1 VSLVADIEVRQ
12 PVPLRTL
19 HGIELAAVGTWK
31 ASTGET
37 TFTAEDFANAVAAL
51 DCPGVRNPVI
61 KLGHQEEDSTGGV
74 RWDGEP
80 AVGWVANMRFDGAK
94 MIGDLTGLPAWLA
107 DADENGLSVLAAAYP
122 DRSIEI
128 YRPFVCQIG
137 HQHPSVITA
146 LSLLG
151 VFAPGVGVLRSMQD
165 VYAAFTE
172 TSGPQAV
179 QVSAPILEFATSVF
193 KETGVLFT
201 TLAAAEPRE
210 LTDIEKR
217 SGVDLDKAAE
227 QWSTAV
233 DELVD
238 NWAEISADQREQ
250 LSAQIRTAVD
260 DDPESLGSVTVDSAA
275 AAILLAS
282 SMRSVAQQ
290 SAAAQV
296 AEAKA
301 QGVDIAEPDL
311 TDESVRPVAEGV
323 AAGMAAS
330 TASAAGRTAAQA
342 LGTGDGKHVA
352 GVVDEFLSGL
362 TDRFLRDQLGG
373 ALSAAQHIGRMATLS
388 GYEGAVDLYA
398 SERND
403 TNACSPC
410 KSIDGKRF
418 ETPAEA
424 DAAYGGG
431 KYVGCAGGARC
442 RGQLIAVFGSDRASA
457 RTTIRTTLGGR
468 MGVVKA
474 SVSVEDISRQYYET
488 AGYSMWI
495 TAMHVDPLELIAA
508 DDATGKYYRIPVQ
521 LGAGDKFEFGEA
533 QEVAIAYQDVK
544 AAASALPVRFGDKAA
559 AFLAA
564 GKNADGSDR
573 VGADLTP
580 AGAAI
585 RKAMDAKAT
594 TAPAVLE
601 TDVPAPEQVPAP
613 EPDEPEKT
621 PDGDKPAGPTN
632 PKEASVDA
640 AKMREALGLG
650 PDATD
655 AEVAEA
661 FSAQTSASATPP
673 KPDASALLSAL
684 PKDGGAMLID
694 PENYKTLVAMAAK
707 GQTAFESMQRQE
719 RDTVLN
725 EAVRDGRFPVARL
738 STYSAMWDKD
748 PAATKA
754 YIELMPKNSVPV
766 MASGFLGAEVSQNE
780 TDLAYNA
787 MYPEATRG

>member
-1 VSLVADIEVRQ
+1 MADVEIRQ

-37 TFTAEDFANAVAAL
+37 TFTAEDFVNAVAAL

-61 KLGHQEEDSTGGV
+61 KLGHMEPDSTSGV

-94 MIGDLTGLPAWLA
+94 MIGDLTGMPAWLA

-128 YRPFVCQIG
+128 WRPFVCQIG
-137 HQHPSVITA
+137 HEHPSVITA

-151 VFAPGVGVLRSMQD
+151 VAAPGVGVLKSMQD

-172 TSGPQAV
+172 QSEAAMQTLSRGPLTTTITLA
-179 QVSAPILEFATSVF
+179 APRT
-193 KETGVLFT
+193 VLRT

-210 LTDIEKR
+210 LTNIEKR
-217 SGVDLDKAAE
+217 SAVDFDKMAE

-238 NWAEISADQREQ
+238 NWADVNDAQRAELAAQVAD
-250 LSAQIRTAVD
+250 AVD
-260 DDPESLGSVTVDSAA
+260 NDPDTLGDMTVDNAA
-275 AAILLAS
+275 AALLLLS
-282 SMRSVAQQ
+282 SMRGVARQ

-296 AEAKA
+296 AEARA
-301 QGVDIAEPDL
+301 QGVELAEPEV
-311 TDESVRPVAEGV
+311 TDDHVRPVAEGV
-323 AAGMAAS
+323 TSSMAAS
-330 TASAAGRTAAQA
+330 TAAAAGRVAAQS

-352 GVVDEFLSGL
+352 GVVDEHLAAL

-373 ALSAAQHIGRMATLS
+373 AISAAQHIGRMATLS
-388 GYEGAVDLYA
+388 GYDGPVDLYA

-403 TNACSPC
+403 TNACAPC
-410 KSIDGKRF
+410 KSIDGTRF
-418 ETPAEA
+418 DSADQA

-431 KYVGCAGGARC
+431 KYVSCAGGARC

-457 RTTIRTTLGGR
+457 QTIRSTLGGR
-468 MGVVKA
+468 MPVVKA
-474 SVSVEDISRQYYET
+474 SVSVEDISRQYYES

-495 TAMHVDPLELIAA
+495 TAMHVDPLELIAS
-508 DDATGKYYRIPVQ
+508 DDATGKFYRIPVQ
-521 LGAGDKFEFGEA
+521 LGAGDAFDFGEP
-533 QEVAIAYQDVK
+533 QEVAITYQDVK
-544 AAASALPVRFGDKAA
+544 AAASALPVRFADKAA
-559 AFLAA
+559 ALLAA
-564 GKNADGSDR
+564 GKNADGTDR
-573 VGADLTP
+573 VAKDVSP

-585 RKAMDAKAT
+585 RRATEKAELD
-594 TAPAVLE
+594 APAVVE
-601 TDVPAPEQVPAP
+601 TQVEA
-613 EPDEPEKT
+613 EEEEET
-621 PDGDKPAGPTN
+621 PDAGTAAGPTTT

-655 AEVAEA
+655 AEVSEA
-661 FSAQTSASATPP
+661 FAAQTSAAAPP
-673 KPDASALLSAL
+673 PPTTDTSALLAAL

-694 PENYKTLVAMAAK
+694 PENYKALVTMAAQ
-707 GQTAFESMQRQE
+707 GRTAFERMERNE
-719 RDTVLN
+719 RDHYLDQ
-725 EAVRDGRFPVARL
+725 AVKDGRFPVARL
-738 STYSAMWDKD
+738 STYQQMWDKD
-748 PAATKA
+748 PSATRA
-754 YIELMPKNSVPV
+754 YLELMPKNSVPV
-766 MASGFLGAEVSQNE
+766 MASGFLGAEVSENE
-780 TDLAYNA
+780 TDRAYNE
-787 MYPEATRG
+787 MYPKAVR